1 MLVTRDGSV
10 WRRATVTAALVVVAV
25 AMWLAGPGA
34 GRAAA
39 KPADGTAGVADV
51 LAALEGTGYQLRYRQ
66 VPQVA
71 GYDLVVGEATHRGT
85 ALQFSFEIRHAGPF
99 GTAVEEPVNPQP
111 PIVRYDLGSRGTVVG
126 NVYIRTELQ
135 APERAGRGFE
145 IGHTKAEAR
154 IERRFRI
161 AVGRLFPAEWQPALR
176 EAGDAAV
183 TGGDPYLVSAERL
196 RSELAGSGAKIRFV
210 APRGGSIPSVVGVA
224 RDGGAVI
231 GFEFQLYP
239 SSDAAT
245 VAAAGELR
253 AARFGWPHRYRG
265 FRLKV
270 EVRGVLG
277 NVVYA
282 EYERGAVE
290 RDSTVREVRRRQL
303 AHQRIMRALD
313 DALFAS
319 FPADDPFAVALFT
332 ELG

>member
-1 MLVTRDGSV
+1 MATLLV
-10 WRRATVTAALVVVAV
+10 LVAV
-25 AMWLAGPGA
+25 AAWLAGPGA

-39 KPADGTAGVADV
+39 KPADGTATVADV
-51 LAALEGTGYQLRYRQ
+51 LTALEGTGYQLRYRQ

-135 APERAGRGFE
+135 APKRARGGFE
-145 IGHTKAEAR
+145 IGHTKAESR
-154 IERRFRI
+154 IELDFVI
-161 AVGRLFPAEWQPALR
+161 AVERLFPAEWQQVPR
-176 EAGDAAV
+176 VAGDAGV

-196 RSELAGSGAKIRFV
+196 RSELAGSGAKIRF
-210 APRGGSIPSVVGVA
+210 AASRGGAIPSVVGVA

-239 SSDAAT
+239 SSDVAT

-253 AARFGWPHRYRG
+253 AARFGWPRRYRG
-265 FRLKV
+265 FLLKV

-277 NVVYA
+277 NVVYT

-290 RDSTVREVRRRQL
+290 SHSTVREVNRRQR
-303 AHQRIMRALD
+303 ARQRIMRALD

-319 FPADDPFAVALFT
+319 YPEDDPFAVALLT
-332 ELG
+332 EG